1 MNAQLKHSFK
11 KERAQFFRGFKFLGI
26 ALAIFGFALSYPLMF
41 KTAGAVLSEMSKTE
55 APEVG
60 TAEIRIETASLAEA
74 NADGMGLGDM
84 AAVYTS
90 GSSVFSLS
98 LVSLATY
105 SALIIML
112 VMMKPAGGEQ
122 KKRAMIVPL
131 CCGLQYKNYLIP
143 KFVLYPLSVFAM
155 SFLGGLAS
163 GGLCGSLFK
172 NDALSSETIL
182 LASFMIAV
190 YMAFVITVYL
200 ALGLCSSRP
209 GVMVGVVFLGQ
220 MLLPSL
226 LGMMGMTDYQPFA
239 LINLLSSLSNPGAGD
254 ILSENLANIFVSS
267 AVALAI
273 GVLLFFV
280 TLAVLN
286 GKRVDNQQEEKPP
299 EF

>member
-11 KERAQFFRGFKFLGI
+11 KESAQFFRGFKPLWI
-26 ALAIFGFALSYPLMF
+26 VLAIFCFALAYPVLF
-41 KTAGAVLSEMSKTE
+41 KTAGAFISEMSKAE

-60 TAEIRIETASLAEA
+60 TAALQIETASISDAGA
-74 NADGMGLGDM
+74 GAIT
-84 AAVYTS
+84 AIPASATA
-90 GSSVFSLS
+90 VFSMS

-105 SALIIML
+105 SLLIIML
-112 VMMKPAGGEQ
+112 IMMKPAGGEQ

-143 KFVLYPLSVFAM
+143 KFVIYPLSVFAVT
-155 SFLGGLAS
+155 FLGGLAS

-172 NDALSSETIL
+172 NDALSAETIA
-182 LASFMIAV
+182 LAAFMMAV

-220 MLLPSL
+220 LFLPSL
-226 LGMMGMTDYQPFA
+226 FAMLGLNDYQPFA
-239 LINLLSSLSNPGAGD
+239 LINLLSVLSNPGAGD
-254 ILSENLANIFVSS
+254 ILSENRTNILISS
-267 AVALAI
+267 VIALAI

-286 GKRVDNQQEEKPP
+286 GKRVDNQQENKP

>member
-11 KERAQFFRGFKFLGI
+11 KESAQFFRGFKPLWI
-26 ALAIFGFALSYPLMF
+26 VLAIFCFALAYPVLF
-41 KTAGAVLSEMSKTE
+41 KTAGAFLSEMSKAE

-60 TAEIRIETASLAEA
+60 TAALQIETASISDAGA
-74 NADGMGLGDM
+74 GAIT
-84 AAVYTS
+84 AIPASATA
-90 GSSVFSLS
+90 VFSMS

-105 SALIIML
+105 SLLIIML
-112 VMMKPAGGEQ
+112 IMMKPAGGEQ

-143 KFVLYPLSVFAM
+143 KFVIYPLSVFAVT
-155 SFLGGLAS
+155 FLGGLAS

-172 NDALSSETIL
+172 NDALSAETIA
-182 LASFMIAV
+182 LAAFMMAV

-220 MLLPSL
+220 LFLPSL
-226 LGMMGMTDYQPFA
+226 FAMLGLNDYQPFA
-239 LINLLSSLSNPGAGD
+239 LINLLSVLSNPGAGD
-254 ILSENLANIFVSS
+254 ILSENRTNILISS
-267 AVALAI
+267 VIALAI

-286 GKRVDNQQEEKPP
+286 GKRVDNQQENKP